1 MDQKVDDKNVLLN
14 QLRIDRTADDEDD
27 GSTRR
32 WVLIGVSVVL
42 VAGLGAATWWFF
54 TRPSGIPVA
63 EAVAQEARGSTSA
76 GGASTGA
83 SMLDASGYVVARRSA
98 TVASKSILRV
108 VDVAIEEGQRV
119 KEGQIIAR
127 LDDSN
132 TRASLEQARAQVT
145 QAEASLRASKTAFDD
160 AQPIFKRNQRQLEA
174 KVISEQAFDSARATY
189 NASEQ
194 DYNVRMR
201 ALEVARATLAVAQR
215 YQDDTIVRAPF
226 SGVVVTKAAQA
237 GEIVS
242 PSSAGGGFTRTGICT
257 IVDMDSLEVEVD
269 VSENFINRVRPQ
281 QPATIKLNAYPDW
294 EIPAEVIAVIP
305 TADRSKATV
314 KVRVAFKQKDER
326 VLPEMGARV
335 SFLSTPEAAPAGGAA
350 PAAVRAVIIPAEA
363 VQSNGDTG
371 AVYVINGNVVERR
384 VVRLGSKSSDG
395 QLVLSGISSGTHV
408 VVGNLDSLTDGAKV
422 YVDPQAA
429 RKQGEGS

>member
-1 MDQKVDDKNVLLN
+1 MDDKNALLD
-14 QLRIDRTADDEDD
+14 QLRIDRTTDVEDD
-27 GSTRR
+27 GNTRR
-32 WVLIGVSVVL
+32 WVLIGASAVL
-42 VAGLGAATWWFF
+42 VLGLGAATWWFLA
-54 TRPSGIPVA
+54 RPTGIPVA
-63 EAVAQEARGSTSA
+63 EAVAQEARGSTSS
-76 GGASTGA
+76 GGAATGA

-119 KEGQIIAR
+119 REGQIIAR

-132 TRASLEQARAQVT
+132 TRASLEQARAQLT

-160 AQPIFKRNQRQLEA
+160 ALPIFKRNQRQFEA
-174 KVISEQAFDSARATY
+174 QVISEQAFDGAKATY
-189 NASEQ
+189 NAAEQ
-194 DYNVRMR
+194 DYNVRVR

-335 SFLSTPEAAPAGGAA
+335 SFLSTPEAAPAGGAT
-350 PAAVRAVIIPAEA
+350 PAAVRAVIIPTDA

-384 VVRLGSKSSDG
+384 VVRLGSRSSDG

-408 VVGNLDSLTDGAKV
+408 VVGNLDALTDGAKV
-422 YVDPQAA
+422 HVDPQAA
-429 RKQGEGS
+429 SKQGEGS